1 MMSGRYAL
9 FNWPEAFAQLPG
21 FPQQMRAHWN
31 LAPKTQVLMLYQ
43 KQEQR
48 HAALALWGFTSAWM
62 TDLTRA
68 VAHARV
74 ETVSGLPMF
83 QNAWRSQRCLLPANG
98 FFEWRGVQ
106 RKQPFWL
113 STPEPVLYFAGL
125 WELYSVPGR
134 DYYSV
139 AMLTQQAAHL
149 RRPVILNEAQ
159 QQVWLNPCSSD
170 AQLHEVLSAAQRV
183 QLHERRVSTLIND
196 PLVDGPQCLS
206 AG

>member
-1 MMSGRYAL
+1 MAGRYAL
-9 FNWPEAFAQLPG
+9 FNWPDDLVQLPG

-31 LAPKTQVLMLYQ
+31 LAPKSQVLMLYQ
-43 KQEQR
+43 KDQQR

-74 ETVSGLPMF
+74 ETVSTLPMF
-83 QNAWRSQRCLLPANG
+83 QTAWRSQRCVLLANG

-113 STPEPVLYFAGL
+113 SAPEPLLYFAGL
-125 WELYSVPGR
+125 WDVYAVPGR

-149 RRPVILNEAQ
+149 RRPIILDEQ
-159 QQVWLNPCSSD
+159 QQRIWLDPASTEE
-170 AQLHEVLSAAQRV
+170 QLKAVLACTQP

-196 PLVDGPQCLS
+196 PLVDGPHCLN

>member
-1 MMSGRYAL
+1 MSGRYAL
-9 FNWPEAFAQLPG
+9 FDWPDGLAQLPG
-21 FPQQMRAHWN
+21 FPQHMRAHWN
-31 LAPKTQVLMLYQ
+31 LAPKSQVLMIYQ
-43 KQEQR
+43 TQEQR
-48 HAALALWGFTSAWM
+48 HATLALWGFTSTWM

-68 VAHARV
+68 VAHARA
-74 ETVSGLPMF
+74 ETVSSLPMF
-83 QNAWRSQRCLLPANG
+83 NTAWRSQRCLLPANG

-113 STPEPVLYFAGL
+113 SAREPLLYFAGL
-125 WELYSVPGR
+125 WDVYSVPGR

-149 RRPVILNEAQ
+149 RRPILLNEQ
-159 QQVWLNPCSSD
+159 QQHIWLSPDSSD
-170 AQLHEVLSAAQRV
+170 EQLHEVLSSAEQP

-196 PLVDGPQCLS
+196 PLVDGPHCLS

>member
-1 MMSGRYAL
+1 MSGRYAL
-9 FNWPEAFAQLPG
+9 FNWPDGLAQLPG

-31 LAPKTQVLMLYQ
+31 LAPKSQVLMLYQ

-48 HAALALWGFTSAWM
+48 HAALALWGFTSSWM

-68 VAHARV
+68 VAHARA
-74 ETVSGLPMF
+74 ETVSSLPMF
-83 QNAWRSQRCLLPANG
+83 QTAWRSQRCLLPANG

-113 STPEPVLYFAGL
+113 SAREPLLYFAAL
-125 WELYSVPGR
+125 WDVYTVPGR

-149 RRPVILNEAQ
+149 RRPIMLNEQQ
-159 QQVWLNPCSSD
+159 QQVWLSPDSSD
-170 AQLHEVLSAAQRV
+170 EQLQEVLSSAQQL

-196 PLVDGPQCLS
+196 PLVDGPHCLS

>member
-1 MMSGRYAL
+1 MSGRYAL
-9 FNWPEAFAQLPG
+9 FNWPDALAQLPG

-31 LAPKTQVLMLYQ
+31 LAPKSQVLMIYQ

-48 HAALALWGFTSAWM
+48 HAVLALWGFTSSWM

-74 ETVSGLPMF
+74 ETVSSLPMF
-83 QNAWRSQRCLLPANG
+83 HNAWRGQRCLLPANG

-113 STPEPVLYFAGL
+113 SAPEPLLYFAGL
-125 WELYSVPGR
+125 WDVYALPGR

-149 RRPVILNEAQ
+149 RRPIILDEQQ
-159 QQVWLNPCSSD
+159 QQVWLNPESTD
-170 AQLHEVLSAAQRV
+170 EQLQEVLTSAQQP

-196 PLVDGPQCLS
+196 PLVDGPHCLNI
-206 AG
+206 G

>member
-1 MMSGRYAL
+1 MAGRYAL
-9 FNWPEAFAQLPG
+9 FNWPDDLVQLPG

-31 LAPKTQVLMLYQ
+31 LAPKSQVLMLYQ
-43 KQEQR
+43 KDQQR

-74 ETVSGLPMF
+74 ETVSTLPMF
-83 QNAWRSQRCLLPANG
+83 QIAWRSQRCVLPANG

-113 STPEPVLYFAGL
+113 SALEPLLYFAGL
-125 WELYSVPGR
+125 WDVYAVPGR

-149 RRPVILNEAQ
+149 RRPIILDEQ
-159 QQVWLNPCSSD
+159 QQQIWLDPASTD
-170 AQLHEVLSAAQRV
+170 EQLKAVLACTQP

-196 PLVDGPQCLS
+196 PLVDGPHCLN

>member
-1 MMSGRYAL
+1 MSGRYAL
-9 FNWPEAFAQLPG
+9 FNWPDELAQLPG

-31 LAPKTQVLMLYQ
+31 LAPKSQVLMLYQ
-43 KQEQR
+43 KEQQC

-68 VAHARV
+68 VTHARV
-74 ETVSGLPMF
+74 ETVNSLPIF
-83 QNAWRSQRCLLPANG
+83 QKAWRSQRCLLPANG

-113 STPEPVLYFAGL
+113 SAPEPLLYFAAL
-125 WELYSVPGR
+125 WEVYAVPGR

-149 RRPVILNEAQ
+149 RRPIILNEQQ
-159 QQVWLNPCSSD
+159 QQVWLSPDSSD
-170 AQLHEVLSAAQRV
+170 AQLNEVLSSAQQP

-196 PLVDGPQCLS
+196 PLVDGPHCLNV
-206 AG
+206 G

>member
-1 MMSGRYAL
+1 MAGRYAL
-9 FNWPEAFAQLPG
+9 FNWPDDLVQLPG

-31 LAPKTQVLMLYQ
+31 LAPKSQVLMLYQ
-43 KQEQR
+43 KDQQR

-74 ETVSGLPMF
+74 ETVSTLPMF
-83 QNAWRSQRCLLPANG
+83 QIAWRSQRCVLPANG

-113 STPEPVLYFAGL
+113 SAPEPLLYFAGL
-125 WELYSVPGR
+125 WDVYAVPGR

-149 RRPVILNEAQ
+149 RRPIILDEQ
-159 QQVWLNPCSSD
+159 QQQIWLDPASTD
-170 AQLHEVLSAAQRV
+170 EQLKAVLACTQP

-196 PLVDGPQCLS
+196 PLVDGPHCLN